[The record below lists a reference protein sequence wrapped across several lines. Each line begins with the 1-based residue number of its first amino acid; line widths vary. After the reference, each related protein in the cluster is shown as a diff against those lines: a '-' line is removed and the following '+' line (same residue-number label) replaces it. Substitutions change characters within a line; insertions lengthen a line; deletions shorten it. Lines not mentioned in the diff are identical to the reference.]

1 MIETPYE
8 GGCQCQ
14 SIRYRCSALP
24 FVAYTCHCRACQRL
38 TSSAF
43 ATCMQVP
50 AEALELIMGSP
61 STGVRESDSGNTL
74 RTDFCSICGTAL
86 FTANSARPRLRT
98 IHVGTLD
105 HPNEVE
111 VSAHIWTSRKLP
123 WVVLP
128 PNHRI
133 FSTAGDWRQDYVNDL
148 DRLEK

>member
-8 GGCQCQ
+8 GSCQCQ

-43 ATCMQVP
+43 STCMQVP
-50 AEALELIMGSP
+50 AEALEVIKGSP
-61 STGVRESDSGNTL
+61 SVGVRESDAGNILQTY
-74 RTDFCSICGTAL
+74 FCGSCGTAL

-105 HPNEVE
+105 RANEVE

-123 WVVLP
+123 WVPLP

-133 FSTAGDWRQDYVNDL
+133 FTTAGDWRQDYARDPS
-148 DRLEK
+148 RLER

>member
-1 MIETPYE
+1 VIETPYE
-8 GGCQCQ
+8 GDCQCQ

-50 AEALELIMGSP
+50 AEALELIKGSP
-61 STGVRESDSGNTL
+61 STGVRESDSGKTL